1 MAVHG
6 GRGHSSRSA
15 VSWLDPE
22 APRTAA
28 LIGVIGAVLLGFSN
42 QWLLHLDTW
51 TLDPSSPYS
60 SGAWS
65 TVIARWS
72 PLVVIGLAFAAQ
84 IRTVRHYA
92 GTALLVLG
100 ILGFAAYLDIFWGVG
115 PSSDLAANLGLTL
128 HLLAA
133 LCVLAAGVIT
143 STGTMSDPEVR
154 APAGRGYLVRA
165 AVALILTSTLS
176 GILYALDDGSS
187 LGTVLAQGGPFLA
200 YPITVWMLSRCLPRL
215 APAPAAGALVSTG
228 ILVGVPQLHW
238 LAGDAELFEFSFSAL
253 MFVDAQLIVAVL
265 LLAASAPYVALSRQ
279 PDPVEPAVDEPAEP
293 DPGTGVVDLREAAD
307 AHEGIVV
314 REDLDPHDNRG
325 ATGIRETIDVRESAR
340 SLRADPRPTRHLC
353 CALHLNDDLLRR
365 ATREVID
372 CPGRGIAPSFGIDLG
387 TVVRHALLA
396 RRRMWLRDALLTSL
410 SLLLLPQL
418 TVLVITMN
426 RDLLVPIAVCL
437 VLGWLVGAGD
447 RAGRSRL
454 VARHLSAEGFEQHR
468 QLRLTPAEERKIQ
481 AIQALDRGNVTAYS
495 GYFPFVGSG
504 SPIGGWSF
512 ALSVLKGR
520 ESLDGLRQTPHPF
533 ELAELYEA
541 VRLEVEKLGIEGVHV
556 EDRLYVDG
564 EQASS
569 DPRFRTT
576 STPPH
581 LIGSVSADELDDLV
595 RTPERIN
602 RVYRCLRIHGWGG
615 EYVLSIYLN
624 FTRTGRGLFAEARYF
639 LLLPTRDE
647 DRSYAR
653 GAARH
658 SLRRSVPALLGA
670 VPSAF
675 RDLRDL
681 SRTAEDERTPWGAT
695 TSLRELAQSRQH
707 RRYFQQLDREMTSKI
722 VERQLLDTITE
733 FLRDRNIDT
742 FEVEERQ
749 TAILNNGLIVSGGT
763 VNAGSLAVGTNS
775 QSLLSRVSA
784 AIKTPTEERSAS

>member
-1 MAVHG
+1 M
-6 GRGHSSRSA
+6 
-15 VSWLDPE
+15 SWRDPA

-42 QWLLHLDTW
+42 QRLLHLASW
-51 TLDPSSPYS
+51 TLDPTSPYS

-72 PLVVIGLAFAAQ
+72 PLAVVGLALATQ
-84 IRTVRHYA
+84 IRTVRLYA
-92 GTALLVLG
+92 GTALLAVG
-100 ILGFAAYLDIFWGVG
+100 IFGFAAYLDIFWGVG
-115 PSSDLAANLGLTL
+115 PSQDLTANLGLTL

-143 STGTMSDPEVR
+143 SAGTMSDPVAR
-154 APAGRGYLVRA
+154 VPAGRGYLVRA
-165 AVALILTSTLS
+165 AVTLIIVTTLS
-176 GILYALDDGSS
+176 GILYALAEGSS
-187 LGTVLAQGGPFLA
+187 LWTILAQGGPFLV

-215 APAPAAGALVSTG
+215 APAPAAGALLSIGV
-228 ILVGVPQLHW
+228 LVGLPQLHR
-238 LAGDAELFEFSFSAL
+238 LAGDAELFKFSFATL
-253 MFVDAQLIVAVL
+253 MFVDTQLIIAGL
-265 LLAASAPYVALSRQ
+265 LLAASAPYFALSRQ
-279 PDPVEPAVDEPAEP
+279 PVAVEPVVDEHVEP
-293 DPGTGVVDLREAAD
+293 DTGSGVVDLREASD
-307 AHEGIVV
+307 AQEGIVV
-314 REDLDPHDNRG
+314 HEGVDSHEDIG
-325 ATGIRETIDVRESAR
+325 ARDGAGIRETIDVRESAR
-340 SLRADPRPTRHLC
+340 SLRSDHRPTRHLC
-353 CALHLNDDLLRR
+353 RALHLNDDLLRR
-365 ATREVID
+365 ATQEVID

-418 TVLVITMN
+418 TVLVITQN
-426 RDLLVPIAVCL
+426 VDLLVPIAVSL
-437 VLGWLVGAGD
+437 LLGWLVGTVD
-447 RAGRSRL
+447 RASRERI
-454 VARHLSAEGFEQHR
+454 VAQQLSPEGFERHR
-468 QLRLTPAEERKIQ
+468 QPQLTPAEERKIQ
-481 AIQALDRGNVTAYS
+481 AIQALDRGNVTAYG

-564 EQASS
+564 EQAGL

-576 STPPH
+576 GTPPH
-581 LIGSVSADELDDLV
+581 LIGSVSSDELDDLV
-595 RTPERIN
+595 RAPERIN

-647 DRSYAR
+647 EHGRPQITA
-653 GAARH
+653 AARH
-658 SLRRSVPALLGA
+658 SLRKSVPALIGA
-670 VPSAF
+670 IPSAF

-681 SRTAEDERTPWGAT
+681 SRTTEDERTPWGAT
-695 TSLRELAQSRQH
+695 TSLRELAQSRQY

-763 VNAGSLAVGTNS
+763 VNAESLAVGTNS